1 MTREMKSG
9 PKRKAKISLQKINGL
24 KNGLKSREELR
35 NFVQSGVKTRKE
47 MKSGMS
53 NGERYLLTKKEKS
66 GQISGL

>member
-9 PKRKAKISLQKINGL
+9 PKRRAKISLLKINGR

-47 MKSGMS
+47 MKNGMS
-53 NGERYLLTKKEKS
+53 NGERYLLRKKEKS